1 MTPKL
6 KKIILTILIIGILF
20 VVYSVF
26 IKKDPQSDGLLNSS
40 AKQKSYGDTKLIGNQ
55 ISQAL
60 FKLENIKLDK
70 SIFTNKVYLSLTDRS
85 QPISDE
91 PIGRPN
97 PFAPI
102 GDISFSSSIRSTSTN
117 STSTNSSN
125 GTSTKNNNVKT
136 NATSTA
142 TTTKT
147 SN

>member
-6 KKIILTILIIGILF
+6 KKIILIILIIGILF

-26 IKKDPQSDGLLNSS
+26 IKKDPEADSLLNSS
-40 AKQKSYGDTKLIGNQ
+40 AKQKTYGDTKLIGNQ

-60 FKLENIKLDK
+60 FRLESIKLDK
-70 SIFTNKVYLSLTDRS
+70 TIFTNKVYLSLTDRS
-85 QPISDE
+85 QTISDE
-91 PIGRPN
+91 PVGRLN

-102 GDISFSSSIRSTSTN
+102 GDISFTSTIRSTSTN
-117 STSTNSSN
+117 STSTNA
-125 GTSTKNNNVKT
+125 TSTKNNKPNT